1 MVWTAYGPPDVIRL
15 RERGDDVSRSTR
27 STSLLRDVKVDV
39 KPKLSALWVALMF
52 FYVYADILLFYR
64 QGHVAGLIAGKAGG
78 MDITPAFVLGSA
90 VVMAIPSL
98 MVFLSLALK
107 ATANRWANIGVGIV
121 YAAVLVATLF
131 AGKITADSLLY
142 AVVEA
147 VLIVLIVWHAWRW
160 PKEERA
166 DVTP

>member
-1 MVWTAYGPPDVIRL
+1 MSKNTGFASPL
-15 RERGDDVSRSTR
+15 K
-27 STSLLRDVKVDV
+27 DVKVDV
-39 KPKLSALWVALMF
+39 KAKLSGLWVALMF

-64 QGHVAGLIAGKAGG
+64 QGHIAGLLAGRAGG
-78 MDITPAFVLGSA
+78 MEITPAFSIASA

-107 ATANRWANIGVGIV
+107 ATVNRWANIGVGIV

>member
-1 MVWTAYGPPDVIRL
+1 MSRNTKSVGPLQDV
-15 RERGDDVSRSTR
+15 T
-27 STSLLRDVKVDV
+27 VDV
-39 KPKLSALWVALMF
+39 KAKLSALWVALMF
-52 FYVYADILLFYR
+52 FYIYADILLFYR
-64 QGHVAGLIAGKAGG
+64 QGHVAGLLAGKAGG
-78 MDITPAFVLGSA
+78 MEITQAFVLASA
-90 VVMAIPSL
+90 LVMAIPSL

-107 ATANRWANIGVGIV
+107 ATVNRWANIGVGIV

-147 VLIVLIVWHAWRW
+147 LLLALIVWHAWKW
-160 PKEERA
+160 PREESA